1 MADIKFSIITIVYNG
16 ENCIEETLD
25 SVLNQSYKSYEYII
39 VDGLSKDK
47 TLEICYNYKDNI
59 TKIISEPDNG
69 LYDAMNKGIKLATG
83 DYILFLNCGDT
94 FFDKY
99 TLEHV
104 VRELNNLEN
113 LPDLIYGDSIEVD
126 QKNILLYKK
135 ARDYHLIKFGL
146 FTHHQS
152 IFYKLE
158 CIKNSDLSYNLNYK
172 IGADYDFTVK
182 FLLTCKNVLYVN
194 FPICKF
200 KQGGF
205 SSKKWFTGL
214 IEQFLIR
221 KKALNVN
228 ILENTAITLLQLTL
242 VSIRRIFPFLYNFY
256 RFRKVRR

>member
-1 MADIKFSIITIVYNG
+1 MLKFTIITVVYNG
-16 ENCIEETLD
+16 QDCISQTIE
-25 SVLNQSYKSYEYII
+25 SVINQSYEYFEYII
-39 VDGLSKDK
+39 IDGMSKDK
-47 TLEICYNYKDNI
+47 TISICNKYKNCL
-59 TKIISEPDNG
+59 TFISEPDNG

-99 TLEHV
+99 TLERV
-104 VRELNNLEN
+104 ARELNNLEN

-126 QKNILLYKK
+126 QKNNLLYKK
-135 ARDYHLIKFGL
+135 ARDYRLIKLGL

-158 CIKNSDLSYNLNYK
+158 CIKNSGLSYNLNYK
-172 IGADYDFTVK
+172 IGADYDFTAK

-221 KKALNVN
+221 KKTLNVN
-228 ILENTAITLLQLTL
+228 IIENTVITLLQLTL
-242 VSIRRIFPFLYNFY
+242 VFIRRIFPFLYNFY
-256 RFRKVRR
+256 RFREFRR